1 MPKALTLE
9 EKREKSM
16 AAQEEKQEASQGE
29 RRRERRSAF
38 NGTRGKLSVNQQIPG
53 YHMHIFNDTVDGRIQ
68 QALETGYEFVS
79 PEEVGGVTTNV
90 TDRNTDIGDK
100 VRFLVGSS
108 EGKPLYAYLM
118 KIKQE
123 WWEED
128 QRELQVRND
137 RTDAAIRGG
146 KLAGI
151 DSTGFYDAGIKY
163 GK

>member
-1 MPKALTLE
+1 MPKALTME

-16 AAQEEKQEASQGE
+16 AEYEAKQEAPKGE
-29 RRRERRSAF
+29 QRRERRSAF
-38 NGTRGKLSVNQQIPG
+38 NGTRGKLSINGQIPG
-53 YHMHIFNDTVDGRIQ
+53 YHLHIFNDTTEGRIQ

-100 VRFLVGSS
+100 VRFLVGSAD
-108 EGKPLYAYLM
+108 GKPLYAYLM

-128 QRELQVRND
+128 QKAMQERND
-137 RTDAAIRGG
+137 KTDAAIRGG
-146 KLAGI
+146 KI
-151 DSTGFYDAGIKY
+151 DGVDNTGFYNAGIKMN
-163 GK
+163 K